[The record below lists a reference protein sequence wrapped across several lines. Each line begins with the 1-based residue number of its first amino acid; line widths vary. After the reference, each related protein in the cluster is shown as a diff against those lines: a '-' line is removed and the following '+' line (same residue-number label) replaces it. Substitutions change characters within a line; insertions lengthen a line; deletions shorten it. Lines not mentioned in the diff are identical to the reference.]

1 MKTLLFITMFI
12 LITLSEA
19 LIIDFGQSAEN
30 KSWSIVND
38 GVMGGK
44 SQSQVI
50 EHENSLIFSGEISLK
65 NNGGFA
71 SLQSPKKE
79 QDLSTFT
86 HVAIKYRSSGQ
97 DFALR
102 LLKYQAFYRP
112 HFKHH
117 FKPTDGEWQLVSIPL
132 EDFKEYVLSSPTGA
146 SISKIDLQ
154 EVIRLGIIVSNE
166 KEGPF
171 SIEIDYIKFV

>member
-1 MKTLLFITMFI
+1 MKTLLFITIFFM
-12 LITLSEA
+12 ITPSEV
-19 LIIDFGQSAEN
+19 LMLDFGQTFEN
-30 KSWSIVND
+30 KPWAIVND

-50 EHENSLIFSGEISLK
+50 EHKNSLVFSGEISLK

-71 SLQSPKKE
+71 SLQSPKE
-79 QDLSTFT
+79 NQDLSQFT

-112 HFKHH
+112 HFKHY

-132 EDFKEYVLSSPTGA
+132 SDFEEYVLSSPTGA
-146 SISKIDLQ
+146 TISKTDLQ
-154 EVIRLGIIVSNE
+154 EIIRLGIIVSNK